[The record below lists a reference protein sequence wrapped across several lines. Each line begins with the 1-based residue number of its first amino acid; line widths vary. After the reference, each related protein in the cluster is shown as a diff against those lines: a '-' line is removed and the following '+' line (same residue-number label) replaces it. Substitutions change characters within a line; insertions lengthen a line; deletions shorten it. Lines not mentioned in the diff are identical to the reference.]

1 MIQFKYIVHYVIY
14 VSCFLFY
21 ILQDKDIKVTF
32 EDQQKINKFA
42 RNNARLQD
50 LKEEM
55 KNKTVHNEMIQ

>member
-1 MIQFKYIVHYVIY
+1 
-14 VSCFLFY
+14 
-21 ILQDKDIKVTF
+21 VTF

-55 KNKTVHNEMIQ
+55 KNKTVHNEMI

>member
-1 MIQFKYIVHYVIY
+1 
-14 VSCFLFY
+14 
-21 ILQDKDIKVTF
+21 VTF

-55 KNKTVHNEMIQ
+55 KNKTVHNEKLLVAPNLGLSFQVIQKSVLFRVQI